1 MIKIKFPKKIS
12 KRHLAK
18 AISWRFIGTVD
29 TIVLSFFISSDIN
42 VSISIGVAETFTKIF
57 LYYFHEKLWF
67 KSSIKDASK
76 RHIYKTFLWR
86 VIATLDTII
95 LSWFISG
102 SMQVGLKIGLLE
114 IITKMILYFFHEKL

>member
-29 TIVLSFFISSDIN
+29 TIVLSFFILSDIN

-57 LYYFHEKLWF
+57 LYYFHESYGLNHQSKTLRKDTYIKLF
-67 KSSIKDASK
+67 
-76 RHIYKTFLWR
+76 YGE
-86 VIATLDTII
+86 
-95 LSWFISG
+95 LS
-102 SMQVGLKIGLLE
+102 QL
-114 IITKMILYFFHEKL
+114 

>member
-1 MIKIKFPKKIS
+1 MTTSENDKNKISKKIS

-67 KSSIKDASK
+67 KSSIKALK
-76 RHIYKTFLWR
+76 RHIYKTFL
-86 VIATLDTII
+86 
-95 LSWFISG
+95 
-102 SMQVGLKIGLLE
+102 
-114 IITKMILYFFHEKL
+114 